1 MFKAEY
7 VILKGRK
14 KKKLTLILLE
24 DESGQLSDNK
34 IRLNEVARKN
44 LGVKIGDMISINKCP
59 MLPVGMRVK
68 ILPLEDKI
76 KEITEN
82 LTLQYIIPYFK
93 DKYRPVTKGE
103 IFVCKKDNNIVEF
116 KVVDC
121 EPGLSCIVGPQTI
134 IFDEGEP
141 IKREDEERNEGFGYN
156 DFGGYKNQ
164 LLSLMN
170 IIELSLN
177 HTEFYTNLG
186 IKHIKGILLY
196 GPHGTGKSL
205 LARVIT
211 NEIDCFPILLNGNE
225 IISKNVEE
233 AEKLLE
239 LIFLEAVKNVPSII
253 LIDDIDLIAKKRD
266 KIKNEY
272 ENRILSLFI
281 SLMDSLKTKSKIIV
295 IGTTK
300 KIEDIEPDLKTNER
314 FYKEIEIGI
323 PNENE
328 RLEILKIHTEKIK
341 LDKNIDLK
349 KIASLTENFV
359 GADLMQL
366 CNDAGYQY
374 MIGKINNI
382 KENELNEIIKNNK
395 KKEFFDSMKITYENF
410 ISAIEQKK
418 KKMKES
424 ENMNNIVN

>member
-1 MFKAEY
+1 M
-7 VILKGRK
+7 VVLS
-14 KKKLTLILLE
+14 

-59 MLPVGMRVK
+59 MMYVGTRVK

-76 KEITEN
+76 KEITGN
-82 LTLQYIIPYFK
+82 LTQQYIIPYFK

-121 EPGLSCIVGPQTI
+121 EPGLSCIVGSQTI

-170 IIELSLN
+170 IIDISLN

-211 NEIDCFPILLNGNE
+211 NEIDCFPIFLNGNE
-225 IISKNVEE
+225 IMSKNIEE

-239 LIFLEAVKNVPSII
+239 LIFLEAEKNVPSII

-281 SLMDSLKTKSKIIV
+281 SLMDNLKSKSKIIV

-341 LDKNIDLK
+341 LE
-349 KIASLTENFV
+349 KIL
-359 GADLMQL
+359 
-366 CNDAGYQY
+366 
-374 MIGKINNI
+374 I
-382 KENELNEIIKNNK
+382 
-395 KKEFFDSMKITYENF
+395 
-410 ISAIEQKK
+410 
-418 KKMKES
+418 
-424 ENMNNIVN
+424 